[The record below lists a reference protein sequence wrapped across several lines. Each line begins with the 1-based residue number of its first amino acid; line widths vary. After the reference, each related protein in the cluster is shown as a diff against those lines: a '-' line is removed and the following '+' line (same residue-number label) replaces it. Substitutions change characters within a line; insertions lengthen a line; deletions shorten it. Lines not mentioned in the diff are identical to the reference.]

1 MKFKINLRTAT
12 ALAVACSAGFCAGFC
27 GGCSKPAEMV
37 EVKCIAVHRYG
48 DTKEKA
54 GWMNERFTY
63 MTAERLDTHERRNF
77 TQICGQTNDVFKMDW
92 TQQHYE

>member
-1 MKFKINLRTAT
+1 MKYKTNLRTAT
-12 ALAVACSAGFCAGFC
+12 ALAVACSAGFC

-37 EVKCIAVHRYG
+37 EVKCIAVHCFG

-77 TQICGQTNDVFKMDW
+77 TQILGQTNDVFEMDW
-92 TQQHYE
+92 TQEHYE